1 MQDLRRSSLRQ
12 VLRAKDGGRLHI
24 SVIGARLL
32 AGRPLSGPTCP
43 VPSKAGL
50 CSVGSEPRT
59 AQARDEGQHGRA
71 KACLPLAPH
80 HTRSSDPQSQLGSRC
95 HSSGPRPWQTH
106 KWQSL
111 QLPML
116 ASFGCSL
123 YKSLFALLKLNSQ
136 SMIVV
141 VSGAWGVE

>member
-1 MQDLRRSSLRQ
+1 MQDPRRSSLRQ
-12 VLRAKDGGRLHI
+12 VLRTKDRGRLHI
-24 SVIGARLL
+24 LVIGARL
-32 AGRPLSGPTCP
+32 AGRPLTGPTCP

-50 CSVGSEPRT
+50 CSVGSEPQT
-59 AQARDEGQHGRA
+59 AQARDEGQHGKA

-80 HTRSSDPQSQLGSRC
+80 HTRSSDPQSQLCSRC

-111 QLPML
+111 QLPVL
-116 ASFGCSL
+116 VSSSCSL

>member
-59 AQARDEGQHGRA
+59 AQAQD
-71 KACLPLAPH
+71 
-80 HTRSSDPQSQLGSRC
+80 TDSTGS
-95 HSSGPRPWQTH
+95 G
-106 KWQSL
+106 
-111 QLPML
+111 
-116 ASFGCSL
+116 
-123 YKSLFALLKLNSQ
+123 
-136 SMIVV
+136 
-141 VSGAWGVE
+141 

>member
-1 MQDLRRSSLRQ
+1 MQDPRRSSLRQ
-12 VLRAKDGGRLHI
+12 VLRAKDRGRLHI
-24 SVIGARLL
+24 PVIGARL
-32 AGRPLSGPTCP
+32 AGRPLTGPTCP

-50 CSVGSEPRT
+50 CSVGSEPQT
-59 AQARDEGQHGRA
+59 AQARDEGQHGKA

-80 HTRSSDPQSQLGSRC
+80 HTRSSDPQSQLCSRC

-111 QLPML
+111 QLPVL
-116 ASFGCSL
+116 ASSSCSL

-141 VSGAWGVE
+141 VSGAWGS